1 MMSANSRMTVGIHIL
16 SFMVLWEQRHS
27 EHATSERIATSV
39 NTNPVVI
46 RRLLGLLKSAG
57 LVESKRGVSAGW
69 RLAKRPEVIT
79 LRDIYHAVENAPL
92 FGPHAVPPNRNCPI
106 GRGVQPALKKIYGTL
121 EEQLRGRL
129 SKITLAQVFADT
141 MR

>member
-1 MMSANSRMTVGIHIL
+1 
-16 SFMVLWEQRHS
+16 
-27 EHATSERIATSV
+27 
-39 NTNPVVI
+39 
-46 RRLLGLLKSAG
+46 LLKGAG
-57 LVESKRGVSAGW
+57 LVESERGVNAGW

-92 FGPHAVPPNRNCPI
+92 FGLHAVPPDRNCPI
-106 GRGVQPALKKIYGTL
+106 GQGVQSALKKIYGML